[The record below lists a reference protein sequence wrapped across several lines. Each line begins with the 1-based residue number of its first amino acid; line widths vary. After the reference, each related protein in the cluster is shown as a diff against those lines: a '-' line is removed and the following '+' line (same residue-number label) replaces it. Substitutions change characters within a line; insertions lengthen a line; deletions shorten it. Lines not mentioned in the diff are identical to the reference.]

1 MQEMQHVSIRHRI
14 LQHSFIRPIVLLAP
28 KSGGL
33 LHRCLLILPQ
43 SDLIPRF
50 AIGARNQHLNSQ
62 TQAQTHLPH
71 TGSQTPLLSVV
82 RVIRIPLFL

>member
-1 MQEMQHVSIRHRI
+1 MQVMQHVSIRHQI
-14 LQHSFIRPIVLLAP
+14 LQRSFIRPIVLLAP

-62 TQAQTHLPH
+62 TQAQTHWLTH
-71 TGSQTPLLSVV
+71 IETQTPSTH
-82 RVIRIPLFL
+82 PFYP